1 LLLSLVGYAQKDI
14 GHFSGSFDMYSQY
27 YMKDEKTGAVLP
39 QDKIGSN
46 NFLKLDYSYKKF
58 TAGVQFEAYLPLLLV
73 ILMPSMMP
81 N

>member
-1 LLLSLVGYAQKDI
+1 MKKLKLILPALLLSLLAAAQKDF

-58 TAGVQFEAYLPLLLV
+58 TAGLQF
-73 ILMPSMMP
+73 
-81 N
+81 

>member
-1 LLLSLVGYAQKDI
+1 
-14 GHFSGSFDMYSQY
+14 MYSQY

>member
-1 LLLSLVGYAQKDI
+1 MNKLRLILPALLLSLVGYAQKDI

-46 NFLKLDYSYKKF
+46 NFLKLDYSYKKI
-58 TAGVQFEAYLPLLLV
+58 TAGVQF
-73 ILMPSMMP
+73 
-81 N
+81 

>member
-1 LLLSLVGYAQKDI
+1 MKKMRLILAAQLFAVIVDAQKDI
-14 GHFSGSFDMYSQY
+14 GQFSGSFETYSQY

-58 TAGVQFEAYLPLLLV
+58 TAG
-73 ILMPSMMP
+73 I
-81 N
+81 